1 MKNEDFYQ
9 LKVLKWT
16 FRVPKDLLYN
26 ENDCWAKIEDHK
38 ARVGIT
44 DFLQSMATDII
55 FVEFKD
61 VGTEIEQLDEVASF
75 ESVKTILDLISPVS
89 GVIVEVNEK
98 LLERPELV
106 NQDPYGEG
114 WFAVLRLK
122 NFESDQE
129 NLLDAQ
135 KYFEVL
141 KRKVALEK
149 EKLGKLRQF

>member
-1 MKNEDFYQ
+1 LENEDSYR

-16 FRVPKDLLYN
+16 FQVPKGLLYN
-26 ENDCWAKIEDHK
+26 ENDCWAKIEGQK

-75 ESVKTILDLISPVS
+75 ESTKTILDLISPVS

-98 LLERPELV
+98 LSERPELV

-114 WFAVLRLK
+114 WFAVLKLK
-122 NFESDQE
+122 NFESDRE
-129 NLLDAQ
+129 NLLDA
-135 KYFEVL
+135 KRYFEVL
-141 KRKVALEK
+141 KRKVEAERK
-149 EKLGKLRQF
+149 KLGK

>member
-1 MKNEDFYQ
+1 M
-9 LKVLKWT
+9 
-16 FRVPKDLLYN
+16 
-26 ENDCWAKIEDHK
+26 KIEGHK

-75 ESVKTILDLISPVS
+75 ESIKTILDLISPVS

-98 LLERPELV
+98 LSERPELV

-114 WFAVLRLK
+114 WFAVLKLK
-122 NFESDQE
+122 DFESDRE

-141 KRKVALEK
+141 KRKVESEK
-149 EKLGKLRQF
+149 EKLGKQR

>member
-1 MKNEDFYQ
+1 LKSEDYYQ

-16 FRVPKDLLYN
+16 FRVPKVLLYN
-26 ENDCWAKIEDHK
+26 ENDCWTKIEGDK

-75 ESVKTILDLISPVS
+75 ESTKTILDLISPVS
-89 GVIVEVNEK
+89 GIIVEVNEK
-98 LLERPELV
+98 LSERPELV

-114 WFAVLRLK
+114 WFAVLELK
-122 NFESDQE
+122 NFESDRE

-141 KRKVALEK
+141 KRKVELEK
-149 EKLGKLRQF
+149 EKLGKQR

>member
-1 MKNEDFYQ
+1 MKSEDFFQ

-16 FRVPKDLLYN
+16 FRVPKGLFYN
-26 ENDCWAKIEDHK
+26 ENDCWAKIEGDK

-55 FVEFKD
+55 FIEIKD

-75 ESVKTILDLISPVS
+75 ESTKTILDLISPVS

-98 LLERPELV
+98 LSERPELI

-114 WFAVLRLK
+114 WFAVLKLK
-122 NFESDQE
+122 NFENDRE

-141 KRKVALEK
+141 KRKVELEK
-149 EKLGKLRQF
+149 EKLGKQR

>member
-1 MKNEDFYQ
+1 LKNEDSYQ

-16 FRVPKDLLYN
+16 FRVPKCLLYN
-26 ENDCWAKIEDHK
+26 ENDCWAKIEGHK

-89 GVIVEVNEK
+89 GVIVEINEK
-98 LLERPELV
+98 LSERPELV
-106 NQDPYGEG
+106 NLDPYGEG
-114 WFAVLRLK
+114 WFAVLKLK
-122 NFESDQE
+122 DFESDRE

-135 KYFEVL
+135 NYFEIL
-141 KRKVALEK
+141 KRKVELEK
-149 EKLGKLRQF
+149 EKLGKQR

>member
-1 MKNEDFYQ
+1 LRNEDSYQ

-16 FRVPKDLLYN
+16 FRVPKGLFYN
-26 ENDCWAKIEDHK
+26 ENDCWAKIEGQK

-89 GVIVEVNEK
+89 GVIVEVNQK
-98 LLERPELV
+98 LSERPELV

-114 WFAVLRLK
+114 WFAVLKL
-122 NFESDQE
+122 NDFESDRE
-129 NLLDAQ
+129 ILLDAQ

-141 KRKVALEK
+141 KRKVESEK
-149 EKLGKLRQF
+149 EKLGKKR

>member
-1 MKNEDFYQ
+1 MKNEDSYQ

-16 FRVPKDLLYN
+16 FQVPKDLLYN
-26 ENDCWAKIEDHK
+26 ENDCWAKIEGDN

-61 VGTEIEQLDEVASF
+61 IGTEIEQLDEVASF
-75 ESVKTILDLISPVS
+75 ESTKTILDLISPVS

-98 LLERPELV
+98 LSERPELV

-114 WFAVLRLK
+114 WFAALK
-122 NFESDQE
+122 LKDFESDRE

-141 KRKVALEK
+141 KRKVESEK
-149 EKLGKLRQF
+149 EKLGKQR

>member
-1 MKNEDFYQ
+1 MKNEDPYQ

-16 FRVPKDLLYN
+16 FQVPKDLLYN
-26 ENDCWAKIEDHK
+26 ENDCWAKIEGHK

-61 VGTEIEQLDEVASF
+61 IGTEIEQLDEVASF
-75 ESVKTILDLISPVS
+75 ESTKTILDLISPVS

-98 LLERPELV
+98 LSERPELV

-114 WFAVLRLK
+114 WFAALK
-122 NFESDQE
+122 LKDFESDRE

-141 KRKVALEK
+141 KRKVASEK
-149 EKLGKLRQF
+149 EKLGKQR

>member
-1 MKNEDFYQ
+1 MKNGDSYQ

-16 FRVPKDLLYN
+16 FRVPKGLLYN
-26 ENDCWAKIEDHK
+26 ENDCWAKIEGHK

-98 LLERPELV
+98 LSERPELV

-114 WFAVLRLK
+114 WFAVLKLK
-122 NFESDQE
+122 DFESDRE

-141 KRKVALEK
+141 KRKVESEK
-149 EKLGKLRQF
+149 EKLGKPR

>member
-1 MKNEDFYQ
+1 MKNEDSYQ
-9 LKVLKWT
+9 LKALKWT

-75 ESVKTILDLISPVS
+75 ESTKTILDLISPVS

-122 NFESDQE
+122 NFESDRE

-141 KRKVALEK
+141 KRKVELEK

>member
-1 MKNEDFYQ
+1 MKNEDSYQ

-16 FRVPKDLLYN
+16 FRVPKGLLYN
-26 ENDCWAKIEDHK
+26 ENDCWAKIEEPT

-75 ESVKTILDLISPVS
+75 ESTKTILDLISPVS
-89 GVIVEVNEK
+89 GVIVQVNEK
-98 LLERPELV
+98 ISERPELV

-114 WFAVLRLK
+114 WFAVLKLRD
-122 NFESDQE
+122 FESDRE

-141 KRKVALEK
+141 KRKVESEK
-149 EKLGKLRQF
+149 EKLGKQR

>member
-1 MKNEDFYQ
+1 MKKEDTYQ

-16 FRVPKDLLYN
+16 FRVPKGLLYN
-26 ENDCWAKIEDHK
+26 ENDCWAKIEGGK

-44 DFLQSMATDII
+44 DFLQNMATDIL

-61 VGTEIEQLDEVASF
+61 VGTEIEQMDEVAAF
-75 ESVKTILDLISPVS
+75 ESAKTILDLISPVS

-98 LLERPELV
+98 LSERPELV

-114 WFAVLRLK
+114 WFAVLRLTD
-122 NFESDQE
+122 FESDRE

-141 KRKVALEK
+141 KRKVESEK
-149 EKLGKLRQF
+149 AKLGKQR